1 MPTKSLFSGQNI
13 HYLLDARSR
22 LSSTAGFISLLHPS
36 WHHCPPGYRPRPLT
50 CPSPVSSFDQTSHP
64 ILHPIS
70 SSDLLSTLYPPAVFQ
85 VFSLLLS
92 LFLCLSISLSS
103 APPPG
108 RPPDRVQPS
117 STPAIG
123 GKFLKCKSDPVT
135 DLQGLLITLRI
146 KPKLLNTPNKA
157 PGDLAP
163 PALVS
168 PPIYPYPTHPHPAT
182 LSLYYT
188 SHFPGLMPLPLL
200 SPWCHCCTFSSSV
213 TSYRKSSLI
222 FIPSKLGRC
231 SSALGFQRTLSL
243 SWPLL
248 CCILALVSASTKMG
262 VL

>member
-22 LSSTAGFISLLHPS
+22 LSSTGGFISLLHPS
-36 WHHCPPGYRPRPLT
+36 WAPLPTRLQALPLT

-70 SSDLLSTLYPPAVFQ
+70 SSDLLSTLYPPAIFQ
-85 VFSLLLS
+85 VFSLLSS

-108 RPPDRVQPS
+108 RPPDCVQPS
-117 STPAIG
+117 STPAIE

-168 PPIYPYPTHPHPAT
+168 PLIYPTPSSCNTE
-182 LSLYYT
+182 
-188 SHFPGLMPLPLL
+188 PLL
-200 SPWCHCCTFSSSV
+200 YLTLPWPHAFASAVPLVYFHCCTFSSSV

-231 SSALGFQRTLSL
+231 SSALGFHRTLNL